1 MADTDVTRL
10 QLSFKNAEDK
20 TYSMSFLYPKANVTA
35 LEIDTTMDLII
46 SKNIIQTKGGEL
58 ISVFD
63 GGLVN
68 RTFTDLVE

>member
-20 TYSMSFLYPKANVTA
+20 TYSMSFLYPRADVTA
-35 LEIDTTMDLII
+35 LEIDTAMDLII

-68 RTFTDLVE
+68 RTFTDLVV